1 MAENLGWEAGERDK
15 KVFKELLSLLGQNRL
30 RDQIDD
36 RGTNWLLPR
45 AKVALTE
52 AEVSEQEK
60 KNIRKMVR
68 NLKVIRRSQPRRQ
81 AFCFKFVRFLRY
93 NLYQMSLSFV
103 SFN

>member
-52 AEVSEQEK
+52 AEVSEEEK

-68 NLKVIRRSQPRRQ
+68 NLKAIRRSQPRRQ
-81 AFCFKFVRFLRY
+81 AFCFKFVRFLR
-93 NLYQMSLSFV
+93 NGITILFTSIR
-103 SFN
+103 